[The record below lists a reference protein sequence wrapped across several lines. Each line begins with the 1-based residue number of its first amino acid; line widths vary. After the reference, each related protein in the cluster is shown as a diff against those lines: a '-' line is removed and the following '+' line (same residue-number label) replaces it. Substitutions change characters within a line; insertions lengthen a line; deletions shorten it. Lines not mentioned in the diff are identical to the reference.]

1 MFGHTLAPVANKD
14 LEVNQSQDDENS

>member
-14 LEVNQSQDDENS
+14 LEVNQSQHDEKS